1 MKIHTVGGIVMG
13 NGFSGRGTDQ
23 QKPALERKNVQRI
36 VWVPLFMAALSI
48 FGIFFLH
55 QSELFS
61 LSDKLIIAMAFY
73 AVISVACS
81 CFAIQLLKRK
91 SKKSELW
98 LFQMVYLIGNAGFL
112 TFISYAFWEGTGTL
126 LLYVLSVIFCASC
139 LLYSK
144 WEYALCAGIE
154 CLFPLVL
161 YWDKLLLP
169 QQTVVLVLCH
179 VLSGAIAFALYKG
192 QEQAETYRRKYV
204 QEVKA
209 AESDPLTKV
218 NNRRGMMRRVMS
230 VWPALEAV
238 NRSVAVMVIDIDH
251 FKKYNDKFGHPAG
264 DACLCRVADTIKQT
278 VKGVPALVS
287 RIGGEEFLVFVHGIN
302 DETAYGLAEQI
313 RKNVESLGM
322 AHSEEAKYRVVTI
335 SVGVASDRCSNEISF
350 GGLYRRA
357 DKELY
362 RAKYSGRNR
371 VVFRSGVVS
380 TRTERR
386 VNMR

>member
-1 MKIHTVGGIVMG
+1 
-13 NGFSGRGTDQ
+13 
-23 QKPALERKNVQRI
+23 
-36 VWVPLFMAALSI
+36 
-48 FGIFFLH
+48 
-55 QSELFS
+55 
-61 LSDKLIIAMAFY
+61 
-73 AVISVACS
+73 
-81 CFAIQLLKRK
+81 
-91 SKKSELW
+91 
-98 LFQMVYLIGNAGFL
+98 
-112 TFISYAFWEGTGTL
+112 
-126 LLYVLSVIFCASC
+126 
-139 LLYSK
+139 
-144 WEYALCAGIE
+144 
-154 CLFPLVL
+154 
-161 YWDKLLLP
+161 
-169 QQTVVLVLCH
+169 
-179 VLSGAIAFALYKG
+179 
-192 QEQAETYRRKYV
+192 
-204 QEVKA
+204 
-209 AESDPLTKV
+209 
-218 NNRRGMMRRVMS
+218 MRRVMS